1 MLLPHLLSVCDLYL
15 GMRMSIAAAF
25 AAADPPSQWE
35 VGNWVAVVT
44 LHVSAYNDIAAAVQ
58 YVCVALSLSMHISLH
73 LTSLQFPVWQ
83 SPFFLFAHESI
94 IILEYVK

>member
-44 LHVSAYNDIAAAVQ
+44 FHVSAYNDIAAAVQ
-58 YVCVALSLSMHISLH
+58 YVCVALSLSLCIYRYISRVC
-73 LTSLQFPVWQ
+73 S
-83 SPFFLFAHESI
+83 FLFGNRHSFYSPMN
-94 IILEYVK
+94 LL